1 MLVVLSYSKLDRLEI
16 EMRTESGHSGSGDLN
31 QMSRNS
37 ALEPEWWECLQT
49 ASSMTFD
56 ISYETLP

>member
-16 EMRTESGHSGSGDLN
+16 EMRTESGHSGSGNWN

-37 ALEPEWWECLQT
+37 ALESEWWEVLQT
-49 ASSMTFD
+49 ASWVKVD
-56 ISYETLP
+56 